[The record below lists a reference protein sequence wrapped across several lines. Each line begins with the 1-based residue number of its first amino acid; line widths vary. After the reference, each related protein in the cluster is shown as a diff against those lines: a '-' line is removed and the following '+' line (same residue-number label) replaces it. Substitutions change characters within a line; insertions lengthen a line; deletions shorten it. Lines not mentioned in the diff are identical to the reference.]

1 MRWFDVPLLRYS
13 AMINGIDSLVIT
25 KLDVLDELQEIPVC
39 VGYRLNGEAVED
51 MPSSS
56 EDLDKVQP
64 VFESL
69 PGWNSSTFGISEYD
83 ELPLKA
89 REYLDCLEKMTGVE
103 VGCISTGPERTQTI
117 IRRGSRFER
126 LLGA

>member
-1 MRWFDVPLLRYS
+1 
-13 AMINGIDSLVIT
+13 MINGIDSLVIT
-25 KLDVLDELQEIPVC
+25 KLDVLDELQEITVC

-69 PGWNSSTFGISEYD
+69 PGWNSSTFGISEYG
-83 ELPLKA
+83 ELPLRA

-103 VGCISTGPERTQTI
+103 VGCFSTGPERTQTI